1 MSEEKYKWVVMI
13 YLAGNNSLSEACVHS
28 LTDMLNTH
36 GSQNVAV
43 FAQLNTG
50 VHENTFLRMR
60 PGMSARDLHEQL
72 KGVLARRRD
81 QQRDETS
88 AYQDEVYDF
97 VNNCIR
103 EVGERGTEHLML
115 IMSGHG
121 SGAASGQFLRSDSK
135 KALSVI
141 NLDGLLELINSRLL
155 GGKKID
161 ILGLDSCLMSMTEI
175 AYSAH
180 NDVKVMIGAE
190 GYEPIAGWPYAK
202 ILARVNEAGDDVNL
216 LARQIVGDYVDYYRV
231 FQAANV
237 SVDQSACDLSEST
250 TLMEAIK
257 RLSGRLGAWMT
268 EFRNGQTPESAFMRD
283 AVVLAHWEAQ
293 LYGQEQYV
301 DLYDFCSLLKS
312 RLMNAPECYRPVIS
326 ACQNVLNTILGAEQQ
341 RAIEGDCWDAS
352 LADDEASFRNAN
364 GFVLKSCYSGWA
376 VQYSYGVS
384 IYFPWAE
391 IPSELEQYEKLR
403 FSQDSGWGEFL
414 RVYLAATKRAPRNGH
429 TPDTLDFSS
438 VHSSLLNAPFQGAAY
453 HASRVRDAWPN
464 RDAEPNRNAE
474 SNRNA
479 DPNRHAESDRNAD
492 PNKDADPNRS
502 LRSVIGSMRNPPT
515 QFCECDCGNE

>member
-28 LTDMLNTH
+28 LTDMLNTQ
-36 GSQNVAV
+36 GTQNVAV

-81 QQRDETS
+81 QQPGETR

-103 EVGERGTEHLML
+103 EVGERGAEHLML

-121 SGAASGQFLRSDSK
+121 SGAASGQFLRSDNK
-135 KALSVI
+135 KALDVM
-141 NLDGLLELINSRLL
+141 NLDELLERINSKLL
-155 GGKKID
+155 GGNKID

-175 AYSAH
+175 AYAAH
-180 NDVKVMIGAE
+180 DQVKVMIGAE

-202 ILARVNEAGDDVNL
+202 ILACVDEAGDDVKL
-216 LARQIVGDYVDYYRV
+216 LARQIVGDYVDHYRV

-237 SVDQSACDLSEST
+237 SVDQAACDLSESV

-257 RLSGRLGAWMT
+257 RLSGRLGAWMK
-268 EFRNGQTPESAFMRD
+268 EFRERRTSESAFIRD

-293 LYGQEQYV
+293 LYGQEQYT

-312 RLMNAPECYRPVIS
+312 RLMNAPECYRPVVS
-326 ACQNVLNTILGAEQQ
+326 ACQNVLNTVLGAQQQ
-341 RAIEGDCWDAS
+341 RTIEGDGWDER
-352 LADDEASFRNAN
+352 LADEEADFRNAS
-364 GFVLKSCYSGWA
+364 GFVIKSCYSGWA

-391 IPSELEQYEKLR
+391 ISSELEQYAKLR

-414 RVYLAATKRAPRNGH
+414 RVYLAATKRAPRNGASLG
-429 TPDTLDFSS
+429 TLDFSS
-438 VHSSLLNAPFQGAAY
+438 VHPNLLSAPVQDVAHHGF
-453 HASRVRDAWPN
+453 RVRDAWSN
-464 RDAEPNRNAE
+464 RDAEPNRNA
-474 SNRNA
+474 
-479 DPNRHAESDRNAD
+479 DPNRNGEPNKNAD

>member
-13 YLAGNNSLSEACVHS
+13 YLAGNNSLSEACVYS
-28 LTDMLNTH
+28 LTDMLNTQ

-81 QQRDETS
+81 QQLDETRS
-88 AYQDEVYDF
+88 YQDEVYDF

-155 GGKKID
+155 GGNKID

-180 NDVKVMIGAE
+180 NHVKVMIGAE

-202 ILARVNEAGDDVNL
+202 ILARVNEAGDDVIL

-231 FQAANV
+231 FQAANI
-237 SVDQSACDLSEST
+237 SVDQAACDLSESA
-250 TLMEAIK
+250 TLMEAIR
-257 RLSGRLGAWMT
+257 RLAARLGAWMA
-268 EFRNGQTPESAFMRD
+268 EFRDGQTPESAFMRD

-312 RLMNAPECYRPVIS
+312 RLMNAPERYREVMS

-341 RAIEGDCWDAS
+341 QAIEGAGWDES
-352 LADDEASFRNAN
+352 LADEESSFRKAK

-391 IPSELEQYEKLR
+391 IRSEFAEYEKLR

-414 RVYLAATKRAPRNGH
+414 RVYLAATKRAPRSGASLG
-429 TPDTLDFSS
+429 TLDFSS
-438 VHSSLLNAPFQGAAY
+438 VHPTLLSAPSQGVAH
-453 HASRVRDAWPN
+453 HAFRV
-464 RDAEPNRNAE
+464 RDAEPNRNGEPNRNAE
-474 SNRNA
+474 PNKNA
-479 DPNRHAESDRNAD
+479 DPNRNAD